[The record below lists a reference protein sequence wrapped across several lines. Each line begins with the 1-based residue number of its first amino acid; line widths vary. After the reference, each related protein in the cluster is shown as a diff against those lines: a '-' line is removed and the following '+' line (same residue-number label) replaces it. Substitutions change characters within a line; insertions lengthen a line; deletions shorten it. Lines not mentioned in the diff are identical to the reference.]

1 MKSIARFFG
10 MGSDGQNQAE
20 EDPHHK
26 EIEVITEEP
35 GKETLENDERRNN
48 VQILNSESII
58 PNPFQPRKTFNHEA
72 LKELS
77 DSIRE
82 FGIIQP
88 LLVRKVEEHYELVAG
103 ERRLRASKIAGLVEV
118 PVMIKNLNDKEMAE
132 IAMIE
137 NLQREDLHF
146 LEEAEGFQQLL
157 VNFGFTQDVLA
168 KRMGKSQSTV
178 ANKLRLLKLSEK
190 VRRFLSDANL
200 TERHARALL
209 KLPDEGKQME
219 VLTIIR
225 EKSLNVKDSETLIQE
240 ILEGAP
246 DEADKKKTKQNVV
259 RVIRDVRIF
268 LNTIQHVVGEMKKSG
283 LNVQVKQEQD
293 DEYITVKMV
302 IPKYKK

>member
-10 MGSDGQNQAE
+10 MGSDEQNQ
-20 EDPHHK
+20 
-26 EIEVITEEP
+26 IENPAVKKDDVFIEEP
-35 GKETLENDERRNN
+35 LEQSIETEGNKNN
-48 VQILNSESII
+48 VQLLKISLIV
-58 PNPFQPRKTFNHEA
+58 PNPFQPRKTFNDDA
-72 LKELS
+72 LKELAE
-77 DSIRE
+77 SIRE
-82 FGIIQP
+82 FGVIQP
-88 LLVRKVEEHYELVAG
+88 LLVRSVDDQYQLVAG
-103 ERRLRASKIAGLVEV
+103 ERRLRASKIAGLDAV
-118 PVMIKNLNDKEMAE
+118 PAIIKELNDKEMAE

-178 ANKLRLLKLSEK
+178 ANKLRLLKLSQA
-190 VRRFLSDANL
+190 VRKNLFENNL

-209 KLPDEGKQME
+209 KLPNEAKQIE
-219 VLTIIR
+219 ALTVIC

-240 ILEGAP
+240 ML
-246 DEADKKKTKQNVV
+246 DELSAENDKKKPKQNVV

-268 LNTIQHVVGEMKKSG
+268 LNTIQNVVGEMKKSG
-283 LNVQVKQEQD
+283 LKVKVKQEQD

-302 IPKYKK
+302 IPKRIK

>member
-10 MGSDGQNQAE
+10 MGSDGQNQAA
-20 EDPHHK
+20 EDSHHK
-26 EIEVITEEP
+26 EIEVITEES

-48 VQILNSESII
+48 VQFLNSESII

-103 ERRLRASKIAGLVEV
+103 ERRLRASKIAGLAEV
-118 PVMIKNLNDKEMAE
+118 PVIIKNLNDKEMAE

-178 ANKLRLLKLSEK
+178 ANKLRLLKLSEA

-219 VLTIIR
+219 VLTIIS

-246 DEADKKKTKQNVV
+246 DETDKKKSKQNVV